1 MKENAN
7 RADLL
12 PRVAAPPTSP
22 GGPAPPPSA
31 AAGIEATRVDQPT
44 GRLYHERA
52 ALPEGVGARKN
63 VAQGLREDGKEGRKA
78 LPSSRLFPRLE
89 HHTLTPRKCQDA
101 SSVRTI
107 PDNVKREK
115 GI

>member
-63 VAQGLREDGKEGRKA
+63 VAQGLREDGTDGGKGNRGVRGPMSGGR
-78 LPSSRLFPRLE
+78 PRHGVAAPPPPLIIRV
-89 HHTLTPRKCQDA
+89 L
-101 SSVRTI
+101 I
-107 PDNVKREK
+107 
-115 GI
+115 